1 MAEAKRRLEE
11 RKGRPIKDCA
21 SGDPE
26 MDLESAVLG
35 REVLRRGGRREWPRV
50 ARRELEAHRAQ
61 QAEAI
66 PRDRG
71 DRLFQALGR
80 FEQNHRIEL
89 AAHDDYDR
97 WRASARD
104 TKGRVLKGNSKP
116 FTPPELPEG
125 VINVSDP
132 DARVMRTQG
141 TPPRQAYNAQTSV
154 NEQQVI
160 LAAEITI
167 DAGDFG
173 HLEPMLD
180 TTLDHLTKQGVVE
193 QPEVVLADAG
203 YWHTRQI
210 QSIAERG
217 IEVLVPPDG
226 TMRDG
231 IRPGWEHGFFDVMR
245 QKLLTDHGRQL
256 YAKRKITVE
265 PVYGQIKHN
274 RHIDRFMRR
283 GRAAAQSEWRLIA
296 ATHNLLK
303 LHNHWIASPA

>member
-1 MAEAKRRLEE
+1 
-11 RKGRPIKDCA
+11 
-21 SGDPE
+21 
-26 MDLESAVLG
+26 MDVESAVLG
-35 REVLRRGGRREWPRV
+35 GEVLRRGGRREWPRV
-50 ARRELEAHRAQ
+50 ARRALEAHRAQ
-61 QAEAI
+61 QAQPI
-66 PRDRG
+66 PRDRE
-71 DRLFQALGR
+71 DRLFPALGR

-89 AAHDDYDR
+89 AAHGDYDR

-104 TKGRVLKGNSKP
+104 TQGRVLTGNSKP
-116 FTPPELPEG
+116 FMAPELPEG
-125 VINVSDP
+125 VINLSDP

-141 TPPRQAYNAQTSV
+141 TPPRQADNAQTSV

-167 DAGDFG
+167 DAPDFG

-180 TTLDHLTKQGVVE
+180 TTLQHLAKHGVVE
-193 QPEVVLADAG
+193 QPEVVVADAG

-210 QSIAERG
+210 QAIAQRG
-217 IEVLVPPDG
+217 MEVLVPPDG

-245 QKLLTDHGRQL
+245 KKLLTDHGRQL

-274 RHIDRFMRR
+274 RRIDRFMRR

-303 LHNHWIASPA
+303 LHSHWIANTA